1 MSKSRRK
8 QVEIVDVTFRSPH
21 QELSESEKAYVRRK
35 LQKLARFFHKL
46 WALEVTYEL
55 VRGQHRVAV
64 LVDADGQK
72 FHHDET
78 AHEFRA
84 AVDAVV
90 QKLEHQLAR
99 YKERLQKRGR
109 TPREEVLETALAAG
123 ETAGAEEEESPAPNP
138 TIRRTVRASLKPMS
152 IEEALLQAELEGAPV
167 YMFHDADANRP
178 CVLVQVEKGVYDLIE
193 GIG

>member
-1 MSKSRRK
+1 MSKPRRK

-21 QELSESEKAYVRRK
+21 QELSEAEKAYARRK
-35 LQKLARFFHKL
+35 LSKLARFFHKI
-46 WALEVTYEL
+46 WTLEVTYEL

-109 TPREEVLETALAAG
+109 TPREEVIETVMSEG
-123 ETAGAEEEESPAPNP
+123 ESEEETPAPNP
-138 TIRRTVRASLKPMS
+138 TIRRTVRVPLKPMS
-152 IEEALLQAELEGAPV
+152 LEEALLQAELEGAPV
-167 YMFHDADANRP
+167 YMFRDADANRY

>member
-35 LQKLARFFHKL
+35 LHKLARFFHKIL
-46 WALEVTYEL
+46 ALEVTYEL
-55 VRGQHRVAV
+55 VRGQHHVAV

-109 TPREEVLETALAAG
+109 TPREEVIETALAAG
-123 ETAGAEEEESPAPNP
+123 ETAEEPENPVPNP
-138 TIRRTVRASLKPMS
+138 TIRRTVRVPLKPMS
-152 IEEALLQAELEGAPV
+152 LEEALLQAELEGAPV
-167 YMFHDADANRP
+167 YMFHDADANRA
-178 CVLVQVEKGVYDLIE
+178 CVLVQVENGVYDLIE

>member
-55 VRGQHRVAV
+55 VRGQHRVSV

-109 TPREEVLETALAAG
+109 TPREEVIETALAAG
-123 ETAGAEEEESPAPNP
+123 ETAEEPENPVPNP
-138 TIRRTVRASLKPMS
+138 TIRRTIRVPLKPMS
-152 IEEALLQAELEGAPV
+152 LEEALLQAELEGASV
-167 YMFHDADANRP
+167 YMFRDADANRY

-193 GIG
+193 GLG

>member
-35 LQKLARFFHKL
+35 LQKLARFFHKI
-46 WALEVTYEL
+46 WTLEVTYEL

-109 TPREEVLETALAAG
+109 TPREEVIETALAAG
-123 ETAGAEEEESPAPNP
+123 ETAEEPENPVPNP
-138 TIRRTVRASLKPMS
+138 TIRRTIRVPLKPMS
-152 IEEALLQAELEGAPV
+152 LEEALLQAELEGASV
-167 YMFHDADANRP
+167 YMFRDADANRY

-193 GIG
+193 GLG

>member
-21 QELSESEKAYVRRK
+21 QELSEAEKAYARRK
-35 LQKLARFFHKL
+35 LSKLARFFHKI
-46 WALEVTYEL
+46 WTLEVTYEL

-109 TPREEVLETALAAG
+109 TPREEVIETVMSEG
-123 ETAGAEEEESPAPNP
+123 ESEEETPAPNP
-138 TIRRTVRASLKPMS
+138 TIRRTVRVPLKPMS
-152 IEEALLQAELEGAPV
+152 LEEALLQAELEGAPV
-167 YMFHDADANRP
+167 YMFHDADANRY

-193 GIG
+193 GLG

>member
-1 MSKSRRK
+1 MSKPRRK

-21 QELSESEKAYVRRK
+21 QELSKAEKAYARRK
-35 LQKLARFFHKL
+35 LSKLARFFHKI
-46 WALEVTYEL
+46 WTLEVTYEL
-55 VRGQHRVAV
+55 LRGQHRVAV

-72 FHHDET
+72 FHYDET
-78 AHEFRA
+78 AHEYRA
-84 AVDAVV
+84 AVDGVV

-109 TPREEVLETALAAG
+109 TPREEVIETAIA
-123 ETAGAEEEESPAPNP
+123 ETEPTTEEENPLPNP
-138 TIRRTVRASLKPMS
+138 RIRRTFRAPLKPMS
-152 IEEALLQAELEGAPV
+152 LEEALLQAELEGAPV
-167 YMFHDADANRP
+167 YMFHDADAKRY

>member
-46 WALEVTYEL
+46 WTLEVTYEL

-109 TPREEVLETALAAG
+109 TPREEVIETALAAG
-123 ETAGAEEEESPAPNP
+123 ETAEEPENPVPNP
-138 TIRRTVRASLKPMS
+138 TIRRTIRVPLKPMS
-152 IEEALLQAELEGAPV
+152 LEEALLQAELEGASV
-167 YMFHDADANRP
+167 YMFHDADANRY

-193 GIG
+193 GLG

>member
-8 QVEIVDVTFRSPH
+8 QIEIVDVTFRSPH
-21 QELSESEKAYVRRK
+21 QELSEAEKAYVRRK
-35 LQKLARFFHKL
+35 LHKLARFFHKI

-55 VRGQHRVAV
+55 VRGQHRVSV

-72 FHHDET
+72 FHYDDT
-78 AHEFRA
+78 GHEFRA

-90 QKLEHQLAR
+90 RRLEHQLAR

-109 TPREEVLETALAAG
+109 KTREEVIEAVLSEG
-123 ETAGAEEEESPAPNP
+123 ESEAEEKPVSNP
-138 TIRRTVRASLKPMS
+138 TIRRVVRVPLKPMS

-167 YMFHDADANRP
+167 YMFYDADANRS

-193 GIG
+193 GVD

>member
-1 MSKSRRK
+1 MSKTRRK
-8 QVEIVDVTFRSPH
+8 QVEIDDVTFRSPH

-46 WALEVTYEL
+46 WALEVTYEQ
-55 VRGQHRVAV
+55 VRGQHRVSV

-109 TPREEVLETALAAG
+109 TPREEVIETALAAG
-123 ETAGAEEEESPAPNP
+123 ETAEEPENPVPNP
-138 TIRRTVRASLKPMS
+138 TIRRTIRVPLKPMS
-152 IEEALLQAELEGAPV
+152 LEEALLQAELEGAPV
-167 YMFHDADANRP
+167 YMFHDADANRY

>member
-109 TPREEVLETALAAG
+109 TPREEVIETVMSEG
-123 ETAGAEEEESPAPNP
+123 ESEEETPAPNP
-138 TIRRTVRASLKPMS
+138 TIRRTVRVPLKPMS
-152 IEEALLQAELEGAPV
+152 IEEALLQAELEGASV
-167 YMFHDADANRP
+167 YMFRDADANRY

-193 GIG
+193 GLG

>member
-1 MSKSRRK
+1 MSKPRRK

-35 LQKLARFFHKL
+35 LSKLARFFHKI

-72 FHHDET
+72 FHHEET
-78 AHEFRA
+78 GHEFRA

-109 TPREEVLETALAAG
+109 TPREEVIETVMSEG
-123 ETAGAEEEESPAPNP
+123 ESEEETPAPNP
-138 TIRRTVRASLKPMS
+138 TIRRTIRVPLKPMS
-152 IEEALLQAELEGAPV
+152 IEEALLQADLESAPV
-167 YMFHDADANRP
+167 YMFHDADANRA

>member
-55 VRGQHRVAV
+55 VRGQHRVSV

-109 TPREEVLETALAAG
+109 TPREEVIETALAAG
-123 ETAGAEEEESPAPNP
+123 ETAEEPENPVPNP
-138 TIRRTVRASLKPMS
+138 TIRRTIRVPLKPMS
-152 IEEALLQAELEGAPV
+152 LEEALLQAELEGASV
-167 YMFHDADANRP
+167 YMFRDADANRY

>member
-1 MSKSRRK
+1 MSKPRRK

-21 QELSESEKAYVRRK
+21 QELSEAEKAYARRK
-35 LQKLARFFHKL
+35 LAKLARFFHKL
-46 WALEVTYEL
+46 WTLEVTYEL
-55 VRGQHRVAV
+55 LRGQHRVAV

-72 FHHDET
+72 FHYDET
-78 AHEFRA
+78 AHEYRA
-84 AVDAVV
+84 AVDGVV

-109 TPREEVLETALAAG
+109 TSREEVIETVI
-123 ETAGAEEEESPAPNP
+123 AEAEPATGEESPAPNP
-138 TIRRTVRASLKPMS
+138 RIRRIVRAPLKPMS
-152 IEEALLQAELEGAPV
+152 LEEALLQAELEGAPV
-167 YMFHDADANRP
+167 YMFHDADAQRY

>member
-21 QELSESEKAYVRRK
+21 QDLNEAEKQYVRRK
-35 LQKLARFFHKL
+35 LSKLARFFHKIWTL
-46 WALEVTYEL
+46 DVTYEL
-55 VRGQHRVAV
+55 LRGQHRVAV

-72 FHHDET
+72 FHHEET

-109 TPREEVLETALAAG
+109 TPREEVLEATLP
-123 ETAGAEEEESPAPNP
+123 ETQETIEETPRRKP
-138 TIRRTVRASLKPMS
+138 TLRRTVLIPMKPMS
-152 IEEALLQAELEGAPV
+152 VEEAILQAHLEQAPV
-167 YMFHDADANRP
+167 YVFLDADTNRNG
-178 CVLVQVEKGVYDLIE
+178 VLVQVEEGVYDLIQ
-193 GIG
+193 GMD

>member
-55 VRGQHRVAV
+55 VRGQHRVSV

-84 AVDAVV
+84 AADAVV

-109 TPREEVLETALAAG
+109 TSREEVIETALAAG
-123 ETAGAEEEESPAPNP
+123 ETAEESESPVPNP
-138 TIRRTVRASLKPMS
+138 TIRRTIRVPLKPMS
-152 IEEALLQAELEGAPV
+152 LEEALLQAELEGAPV
-167 YMFHDADANRP
+167 YMFHDADANRY

-193 GIG
+193 GLG

>member
-1 MSKSRRK
+1 MSKPRRK

-35 LQKLARFFHKL
+35 LSKLARFFHKI

-109 TPREEVLETALAAG
+109 TPREEVIETVMSEG
-123 ETAGAEEEESPAPNP
+123 ESEEETPAPNP
-138 TIRRTVRASLKPMS
+138 TIRRTIRVPLKPMS
-152 IEEALLQAELEGAPV
+152 IEEALLQADLESAPV
-167 YMFHDADANRP
+167 YMFHDADANRA

>member
-1 MSKSRRK
+1 MSKPRRK

-55 VRGQHRVAV
+55 VRGQHRVSV

-109 TPREEVLETALAAG
+109 TPREEVIETVMSEG
-123 ETAGAEEEESPAPNP
+123 ESEEETPAPNP
-138 TIRRTVRASLKPMS
+138 TIRRTIRVPLKPMS
-152 IEEALLQAELEGAPV
+152 IEEALLQADLESAPV
-167 YMFHDADANRP
+167 YMFHDADANRA

>member
-1 MSKSRRK
+1 MSKPRRK

-21 QELSESEKAYVRRK
+21 QELSEAEKAYARRK
-35 LQKLARFFHKL
+35 LSKLARFFHKI
-46 WALEVTYEL
+46 WTLEVTYEL

-109 TPREEVLETALAAG
+109 TPREEVIETVMSEG
-123 ETAGAEEEESPAPNP
+123 ESEEETPMPNP
-138 TIRRTVRASLKPMS
+138 TIRRTVRVPLKPIS
-152 IEEALLQAELEGAPV
+152 LEEALLQAELEGASV
-167 YMFHDADANRP
+167 YMFRDADANRY

-193 GIG
+193 GLG

>member
-109 TPREEVLETALAAG
+109 TPREELIETVMSEG
-123 ETAGAEEEESPAPNP
+123 ESEEETPMPNP
-138 TIRRTVRASLKPMS
+138 TIRRTIRVPLKPMS
-152 IEEALLQAELEGAPV
+152 LEEALLQAELEGAPV
-167 YMFHDADANRP
+167 YMFHDADANRY

>member
-35 LQKLARFFHKL
+35 LQKLARFFHKI
-46 WALEVTYEL
+46 WTLEVTYEL
-55 VRGQHRVAV
+55 VRGQHHVAV

-109 TPREEVLETALAAG
+109 TPREEVIETALAAG
-123 ETAGAEEEESPAPNP
+123 ETATEEESPTPNP
-138 TIRRTVRASLKPMS
+138 TIRRTVRVPLKPMS
-152 IEEALLQAELEGAPV
+152 LEEALLQAELEGAPV
-167 YMFHDADANRP
+167 YVFHDADANRP

>member
-46 WALEVTYEL
+46 WALEVTYEQ
-55 VRGQHRVAV
+55 VRGQHRVSV

-109 TPREEVLETALAAG
+109 TPREEVIETVMSEG
-123 ETAGAEEEESPAPNP
+123 ESEEETPAPNP
-138 TIRRTVRASLKPMS
+138 TIRRTIRVPLKPMS
-152 IEEALLQAELEGAPV
+152 IEEALLQADLESAPV
-167 YMFHDADANRP
+167 YMFHDADANRY

>member
-1 MSKSRRK
+1 L
-8 QVEIVDVTFRSPH
+8 H
-21 QELSESEKAYVRRK
+21 
-35 LQKLARFFHKL
+35 KLARFFHKI

-55 VRGQHRVAV
+55 VRGQHRVSV

-72 FHHDET
+72 FHYDDT
-78 AHEFRA
+78 GHEFRA

-109 TPREEVLETALAAG
+109 TPREEVIEAVWSEG
-123 ETAGAEEEESPAPNP
+123 ESEEEPPMLNPA
-138 TIRRTVRASLKPMS
+138 IRRTVRVPLKPMS

-167 YMFHDADANRP
+167 YMFHDADANRY

>member
-1 MSKSRRK
+1 MSKPRRK

-55 VRGQHRVAV
+55 VRGQHRVSV

-84 AVDAVV
+84 AVDAAV

-109 TPREEVLETALAAG
+109 TPREEVIETVMSEG
-123 ETAGAEEEESPAPNP
+123 ESEEETPAPNP
-138 TIRRTVRASLKPMS
+138 TIRRTVRVPLKPMS

-167 YMFHDADANRP
+167 YMFHDADANRA

>member
-72 FHHDET
+72 FHHEET
-78 AHEFRA
+78 GHEFRA

-109 TPREEVLETALAAG
+109 TPREEVIETVMSEG
-123 ETAGAEEEESPAPNP
+123 ESEEETPAPNP
-138 TIRRTVRASLKPMS
+138 TIRRTIRVPLKPMS
-152 IEEALLQAELEGAPV
+152 IEEALLQADLESAPV
-167 YMFHDADANRP
+167 YMFHDADANRA

>member
-55 VRGQHRVAV
+55 VRGQHQVAV

-109 TPREEVLETALAAG
+109 TPREEVIETALAAG
-123 ETAGAEEEESPAPNP
+123 ETAEEPENPVPNP
-138 TIRRTVRASLKPMS
+138 TIRRTIRVPLKPMS
-152 IEEALLQAELEGAPV
+152 LEEALLQAELEGASV
-167 YMFHDADANRP
+167 YMFRDADANRY

-193 GIG
+193 GLG

>member
-35 LQKLARFFHKL
+35 LQKLARFFHKI
-46 WALEVTYEL
+46 WTLEVTYEL
-55 VRGQHRVAV
+55 VRGQHHVAV

-109 TPREEVLETALAAG
+109 TPREEVIETVMSEG
-123 ETAGAEEEESPAPNP
+123 ESEEETPAPNP
-138 TIRRTVRASLKPMS
+138 TIRRTIRVPLKPMS
-152 IEEALLQAELEGAPV
+152 IEEALLQADLESAPV
-167 YMFHDADANRP
+167 YMFHDADANRY

-193 GIG
+193 GLG

>member
-55 VRGQHRVAV
+55 VRGQHRVSV

-109 TPREEVLETALAAG
+109 TPREEVIETALAAG
-123 ETAGAEEEESPAPNP
+123 ETAEEPENPVPNP
-138 TIRRTVRASLKPMS
+138 TIRRTIRVPLKPMS
-152 IEEALLQAELEGAPV
+152 LEEALLQAELEGASV
-167 YMFHDADANRP
+167 YMFHDADANRY

-193 GIG
+193 GLG

>member
-21 QELSESEKAYVRRK
+21 QELSEAEKAYARRK

-46 WALEVTYEL
+46 WALEVTYEQ
-55 VRGQHRVAV
+55 VRGQHHVSV

-109 TPREEVLETALAAG
+109 TPREEVIETVMSEG
-123 ETAGAEEEESPAPNP
+123 ESEEETPAPNP
-138 TIRRTVRASLKPMS
+138 TIRRTVRVPLKPMS

-167 YMFHDADANRP
+167 YMFHDADANRA

>member
-1 MSKSRRK
+1 MSKPRRK

-21 QELSESEKAYVRRK
+21 QELSEAEKAYARRK
-35 LQKLARFFHKL
+35 LSKLARFFHKL

-109 TPREEVLETALAAG
+109 TPREEVIETVMSEG
-123 ETAGAEEEESPAPNP
+123 ESEEETPAPNP
-138 TIRRTVRASLKPMS
+138 TIRRTIRVPLKPMS
-152 IEEALLQAELEGAPV
+152 LEEALLQAELEGASV
-167 YMFHDADANRP
+167 YMFRDADANRY

-193 GIG
+193 GLG

>member
-35 LQKLARFFHKL
+35 LHKLARFFHKIL
-46 WALEVTYEL
+46 ALEVTYEL
-55 VRGQHRVAV
+55 VRGQHHVAV

-109 TPREEVLETALAAG
+109 TPREEVIETVMSEG
-123 ETAGAEEEESPAPNP
+123 ESEEETPAPNP
-138 TIRRTVRASLKPMS
+138 TIRRTIRVPLKPMS
-152 IEEALLQAELEGAPV
+152 IEEALLQADLESAPV
-167 YMFHDADANRP
+167 YMFHDADANRY